1 MRLDNGVGVAYDDD
15 MNNDLITAA
24 ARLAKANAKNKRTI
38 QAKRSRFA
46 LTKANLENIP
56 HPGKF
61 PSKYK
66 YG

>member
-1 MRLDNGVGVAYDDD
+1 M
-15 MNNDLITAA
+15 MNDELIAA
-24 ARLAKANAKNKRTI
+24 AKRLAKANAKNKRTI

-46 LTKANLENIP
+46 AQKANLENIP

-61 PSKYK
+61 PTKYK